1 MTRSWVH
8 PGGGLVAVVLSAML
22 MEPAAA
28 LPPSPALIA
37 FQSGKFME
45 AADVARGASDAQ
57 AWSLAARALL
67 AQVLAEG
74 NPSENGALLD
84 ESIALSHKALS
95 AVPDSVEARLDLAFA
110 LGIKG
115 RRASKLEAFRRGYA
129 SQGKRLIDE
138 ALALDPYNAW
148 AYAMLGGWNCEVL
161 RRGGHL
167 AGKLYGAQLDRG
179 LAAFDKAMSLAPDDP
194 AIALQYAI
202 ALLGTD
208 PEKHSIKARALLDR
222 AAGAH
227 ASDAVEGMMI
237 KEARR
242 LGLVMESY
250 GARAASEDFAR
261 RKI

>member
-1 MTRSWVH
+1 MI
-8 PGGGLVAVVLSAML
+8 AVVLGAML

-28 LPPSPALIA
+28 APASPALVA
-37 FQSGKFME
+37 FQSGNFLA
-45 AADVARGASDAQ
+45 AADAARGASDAP

-74 NPSENGALLD
+74 NPHANAALLE
-84 ESIALSHKALS
+84 ESIALSRKSLNAM
-95 AVPDSVEARLDLAFA
+95 PDSVEARLDLAFA

-115 RRASKLEAFRRGYA
+115 RRASKLEALRRGYA

-138 ALALDPYNAW
+138 ALALDPHAAW

-161 RRGGHL
+161 RRGGAL

-194 AIALQYAI
+194 AIALQYAV
-202 ALLGTD
+202 ALLGVD
-208 PEKHSIKARALLDR
+208 SEKYAQKARGLLDR
-222 AAGAH
+222 AAGAQGT
-227 ASDAVEGMMI
+227 DAVAQIMI

-242 LGLVMESY
+242 LGLVMDSY
-250 GARAASEDFAR
+250 GAHAASEDFAR